1 MHVYFF
7 QGLSKVNALIVAVGQ
22 DEDIVYAK
30 STALQVLFITI
41 YVHLLSYRHSK
52 GGHFYFERPIVIAD
66 MAVRLR
72 VVRHGDGADPGDP
85 LLPGF
90 QEKDRVSEADRERP
104 QGPRAGRQAFDPG
117 QK

>member
-1 MHVYFF
+1 
-7 QGLSKVNALIVAVGQ
+7 
-22 DEDIVYAK
+22 
-30 STALQVLFITI
+30 
-41 YVHLLSYRHSK
+41 
-52 GGHFYFERPIVIAD
+52 

-90 QEKDRVSEADRERP
+90 QEKDRVSEADRERS

>member
-1 MHVYFF
+1 MFNFSGPLQSERSHCCGWSRRGYRLRQINCPTGTF
-7 QGLSKVNALIVAVGQ
+7 
-22 DEDIVYAK
+22 IVYPYFCI
-30 STALQVLFITI
+30 STPQSHISTLKD
-41 YVHLLSYRHSK
+41 LL
-52 GGHFYFERPIVIAD
+52 IAD

-90 QEKDRVSEADRERP
+90 QEKDRVSEADRERS
-104 QGPRAGRQAFDPG
+104 QGPRVGRQAFDPG